1 MVPSQVAVDK
11 DEPIRVAICG
21 RPNVGKSS
29 LVNAIVGE
37 ERSIVSKM
45 SGTTRDAIDTDFMG
59 DDGQRFVL
67 VDTAGIRKR
76 AQVRKRNPQR
86 VSRI

>member
-1 MVPSQVAVDK
+1 MQLEAVDQ

-29 LVNAIVGE
+29 LVNAIVGR
-37 ERSIVSKM
+37 ERTIVSKM
-45 SGTTRDAIDTDFMG
+45 SGTTRDAIDTDFND

-76 AQVRKRNPQR
+76 AQVYTSP
-86 VSRI
+86 I